1 MRALAPRGARYAWS
15 VFSANRAVF
24 AELVATVGAMTLP
37 DVRAYTLAN
46 AAGAYQHNEK
56 RLPGRPV
63 LIPDATERTYIL

>member
-1 MRALAPRGARYAWS
+1 
-15 VFSANRAVF
+15 
-24 AELVATVGAMTLP
+24 MTLP